1 MDNFLGK
8 SHRLQN
14 WNYGWNG
21 FYYITICTKNRQ
33 HYFGKIENG
42 EMILNSIGMVANRF
56 WREIPEHF
64 NNVKLDEFVVMP
76 NHIHAILIIDNDVGT
91 RQCLVSE
98 DRYMDTIGQQRWQ
111 NQGRETISSIV
122 GSFKSICTKTI
133 NRMQDEIFFV
143 WQPRFYDHII
153 RNKTSLNS
161 IREYIRDNPLKWD
174 LDEYNR

>member
-1 MDNFLGK
+1 MPCFG
-8 SHRLQN
+8 R
-14 WNYGWNG
+14 WVYG
-21 FYYITICTKNRQ
+21 YNRSTTV
-33 HYFGKIENG
+33 E
-42 EMILNSIGMVANRF
+42 
-56 WREIPEHF
+56 
-64 NNVKLDEFVVMP
+64 
-76 NHIHAILIIDNDVGT
+76 
-91 RQCLVSE
+91 
-98 DRYMDTIGQQRWQ
+98 

-153 RNKTSLNS
+153 RNETSLNS